1 MIKSVSK
8 LGKVSVGRSYPVR
21 IMGIINTS
29 SESFHKSSIVQN
41 KRALR
46 DIVVQMESDGADIID
61 VGGMSTA
68 PYKKTLVSEKVESKR
83 VLDAINIIQQ
93 ATNLPISV
101 DTCRAS
107 VAKVALENGVEI
119 LNDISGL
126 KYDKLMLNVV
136 HQFHPSLVLCA
147 FSKSQLRGNLIDK
160 TKQLLKSSMN
170 LAKAVGISKNKIV
183 FDPAI
188 GFFRKNGS
196 GNFFTKI
203 SSDWF
208 KRDIDTFQNLK
219 SFSVDIPILIS
230 SSNKS
235 FIGKILGKT
244 ETNKR
249 IYGSV
254 VADALAVIYG
264 ASVIRTHNVSQTN
277 DAIKIAQK
285 LGKNLK

>member
-1 MIKSVSK
+1 
-8 LGKVSVGRSYPVR
+8 
-21 IMGIINTS
+21 MGIINTS
-29 SESFHKSSIVQN
+29 PESFHKNSVAQN
-41 KRALR
+41 KHTLR
-46 DIVVQMESDGADIID
+46 DMVVQMESDGADIID

-68 PYKKTLVSEKVESKR
+68 PYKKTLVSEKIESTR

-107 VAKVALENGVEI
+107 VAETALKNGAEI

-126 KYDKLMLNVV
+126 KYDKLMLNVIN
-136 HQFHPSLVLCA
+136 QFHPSLVLCA
-147 FSKSQLRGNLIDK
+147 YSKSKLCGNLIDK
-160 TKQLLKSSMN
+160 TKQLLKSSMD
-170 LAKAVGISKNKIV
+170 LAKTVGISKNKIV

-196 GNFFTKI
+196 GKFFTKI

-208 KRDIDTFQNLK
+208 KRDVDTFQNLK
-219 SFSVDIPILIS
+219 SFSADMPILIS

-235 FIGKILGKT
+235 FIGKILDKT
-244 ETNKR
+244 ETSQR

-254 VADALAVIYG
+254 AADALAVLYG
-264 ASVIRTHNVSQTN
+264 ASIIRTHNVSQTN